1 MAESPSFAENDFR
14 KASASQPDRECV
26 MVARRDGWVELR
38 DDKTTFGTPEDA
50 RLVLTD
56 AQFDDF
62 LRRVRAGEITG
73 LCIEMEPRDDG
84 TFVFRIAAT
93 QRPAAAAWL
102 EFSVC
107 EVEAFLDGIRR
118 GEFDREAFAA

>member
-1 MAESPSFAENDFR
+1 MAESPTFTENDFR

-26 MVARRDGWVELR
+26 RVARRDGWVELR
-38 DDKTTFGTPEDA
+38 DDKTTFGTPEDT
-50 RLVLTD
+50 RLVLTA

-62 LRRVRAGEITG
+62 LQRVRAGETTG
-73 LCIEMEPRDDG
+73 LPIEMEPRDDG
-84 TFVFRIAAT
+84 TFVFRNAAA
-93 QRPAAAAWL
+93 QRPAAPARL
-102 EFSVC
+102 EFSAS